1 MRNVTNESKPSLAR
15 LSRRRFLQ
23 AAGVGAAAAVLP
35 ATVRGGAA
43 SPMRDEEL
51 ATVLDLSQ
59 CIGCGACVDA
69 CRDVNGHKYPQP
81 EKPFPAM
88 FPGRVKVEDWSEQR
102 FTDDR
107 LTPFNWLYIQ
117 TVRGQHQGR
126 SFELHIPR
134 RCLHCQNPPCAN
146 LCPWGAASRQADGT
160 VLINDA
166 ICLGGGKCRDV
177 CPWHVPQRQT
187 GVGLYLKLMPR
198 FAGNGVMYKCDRCH
212 DRVARGDVPACV
224 EVCPMQ
230 IQSIGPRSQ
239 MLAKAHELA
248 RKMNGFVYGERENG
262 GTNTFYVSPVP
273 FEVLNQAAAKGPGR
287 PHLAPVENAMAK
299 AENLAWAV
307 FAAPLAGIAAGLLN
321 GAKSILKGD
330 NNGSTP

>member
-1 MRNVTNESKPSLAR
+1 MRNATDEPKPSPVR
-15 LSRRRFLQ
+15 FSRRRFLQ
-23 AAGVGAAAAVLP
+23 AAGIGAAGAVLP
-35 ATVRGGAA
+35 TTARTGAA
-43 SPMRDEEL
+43 SPMRTEEL

-59 CIGCGACVDA
+59 CIGCGACAEA
-69 CRDVNGHKYPQP
+69 CREVNGHKHPEP

-88 FPGRVKVEDWSEQR
+88 FPERVKAEDWSDKR
-102 FTDDR
+102 GTDDR
-107 LTPFNWLYIQ
+107 LTPYNWLYIQ
-117 TVRGQHQGR
+117 TVRGQYQDR
-126 SFELHIPR
+126 PFELHIPR

-160 VLINDA
+160 VRINDA

-177 CPWHVPQRQT
+177 CPWHIPQRQT

-212 DRVARGDVPACV
+212 DRLARGGVPACI

-230 IQSIGPRSQ
+230 VQSIGPRSE
-239 MLAKAHELA
+239 MLAKARDLA
-248 RKMNGFVYGERENG
+248 RKMDGFVYGERENG

-273 FEVLNQAAAKGPGR
+273 FDVLNQNAAKGPGR

-307 FAAPLAGIAAGLLN
+307 FAAPLAGIAAGLLS
-321 GAKSILKGD
+321 GAKSILKGSSD
-330 NNGSTP
+330 NG